1 MRVLNYL
8 TEVLISNLESEWKMS
23 KIAFIFPGQGSQY
36 VGMGKDFYDSYEE
49 VRDLFKLANEVTGL
63 NLEEICFTENEKLNQ
78 TEYTQIAML
87 LTEMSI
93 LKVVRKLGVTADMC
107 AGLSLGEYGALAAA
121 DVLSDRDLLSLIRKR
136 GIYMQNAYPTG
147 GGMCAILGLET
158 KLVEKACEETEGY
171 VRIANY
177 NCPGQLIIT
186 GEKVPVTNAANK
198 CCELGAKKTVEL
210 NVSGPFHSSL
220 LKDAADKLADELK
233 KVSINNPAIP
243 YVCNVDATAVT
254 TNENIAGLLSDQVIS
269 PVKWEQS
276 FKFMLDN
283 GIDTF
288 IEMGPGKTLSGFAK
302 RIDRAAKV
310 ISIQTVEDL
319 EKISEVCNG

>member
-1 MRVLNYL
+1 
-8 TEVLISNLESEWKMS
+8 MS

-49 VRDLFKLANEVTGL
+49 VRELFRLANEVTGL
-63 NLEEICFTENEKLNQ
+63 NLEEICFTENEKLNR

-87 LTEMSI
+87 LVEMSI
-93 LKVVRKLGVTADMC
+93 LKVVRKLGVTADMS

-121 DVLSDRDLLSLIRKR
+121 DVLSDRDLLDLIRKR

-158 KLVEKACEETEGY
+158 ELVEKACEETDGY

-186 GEKVPVTNAANK
+186 GEKAPVTNAAKK
-198 CCELGAKKTVEL
+198 CSELGAKKTVEL

-220 LKDAADKLADELK
+220 LKDAADKLAEELK
-233 KVSINNPAIP
+233 NVSINNPGIP
-243 YVCNVDATAVT
+243 YVCNVDATEVT
-254 TNENIAGLLSDQVIS
+254 NNENIAKLLSDQVIS
-269 PVKWEQS
+269 PVKWEKS
-276 FKFMLDN
+276 FKFMLDK

-319 EKISEVCNG
+319 EKLSEVLNG

>member
-1 MRVLNYL
+1 
-8 TEVLISNLESEWKMS
+8 MS

-49 VRDLFKLANEVTGL
+49 VRELFRLANEVTGL
-63 NLEEICFTENEKLNQ
+63 NLEEICFTENEKLNR

-87 LTEMSI
+87 LVEMSI
-93 LKVVRKLGVTADMC
+93 LKVVRKLGVTADMS

-121 DVLSDRDLLSLIRKR
+121 DVLSDRDLLDLIRKR

-158 KLVEKACEETEGY
+158 ELVEKACEETDGY

-186 GEKVPVTNAANK
+186 GEKAPVTNAAKK
-198 CCELGAKKTVEL
+198 CSELGAKKTVEL

-220 LKDAADKLADELK
+220 LKDAADKLAEELK
-233 KVSINNPAIP
+233 NVSINNPGIP
-243 YVCNVDATAVT
+243 YVCNVDATEVT
-254 TNENIAGLLSDQVIS
+254 NNESIAKLLSDQVIS

-276 FKFMLDN
+276 FKFMLDK

-288 IEMGPGKTLSGFAK
+288 IEMGPGKTLAGFAK

-319 EKISEVCNG
+319 EKLSEVLNG

>member
-1 MRVLNYL
+1 
-8 TEVLISNLESEWKMS
+8 MS

-121 DVLSDRDLLSLIRKR
+121 DVLSDRDLLDLIRKR

-158 KLVEKACEETEGY
+158 ELVEKACEETDGY

-186 GEKVPVTNAANK
+186 GEKAPVTNAAKK
-198 CCELGAKKTVEL
+198 CSELGAKKTVEL

-220 LKDAADKLADELK
+220 LKDAADKLAEELK
-233 KVSINNPAIP
+233 NVSINNPGIP
-243 YVCNVDATAVT
+243 YVCNVDATEVT
-254 TNENIAGLLSDQVIS
+254 NNENIAKLLSDQVIS

-276 FKFMLDN
+276 FRFMLDK

-288 IEMGPGKTLSGFAK
+288 IEMGPGKTLAGFAK

-319 EKISEVCNG
+319 EKLSEVLNG

>member
-1 MRVLNYL
+1 
-8 TEVLISNLESEWKMS
+8 MS

-49 VRDLFKLANEVTGL
+49 VRELFRLANEVTGL
-63 NLEEICFTENEKLNQ
+63 NLEEICFTENEKLNR

-87 LTEMSI
+87 LVEMSI
-93 LKVVRKLGVTADMC
+93 LKVVRKLGVTADMS

-147 GGMCAILGLET
+147 GGMCAILGLDTE
-158 KLVEKACEETEGY
+158 LVEKACEETDGY

-186 GEKVPVTNAANK
+186 GAKAPVTNAAKK
-198 CCELGAKKTVEL
+198 CSELGAKKTVEL

-220 LKDAADKLADELK
+220 LKDAADKLAEELK
-233 KVSINNPAIP
+233 NVSINNPGIP
-243 YVCNVDATAVT
+243 YVCNVDATEVT
-254 TNENIAGLLSDQVIS
+254 NNENIAKLLSDQVIS

-276 FKFMLDN
+276 FKYMLDK

-319 EKISEVCNG
+319 EKLSEVLNG

>member
-1 MRVLNYL
+1 
-8 TEVLISNLESEWKMS
+8 MS

-49 VRDLFKLANEVTGL
+49 VRELFRLANEVTGL
-63 NLEEICFTENEKLNQ
+63 NLEEICFTENEKLNR

-87 LTEMSI
+87 LVEMSI
-93 LKVVRKLGVTADMC
+93 LKVVRKLGVTADMS

-121 DVLSDRDLLSLIRKR
+121 DVLSDRDLLDLIRKR

-147 GGMCAILGLET
+147 GGMCAILGLDTE
-158 KLVEKACEETEGY
+158 LVEKACEETDGY

-186 GEKVPVTNAANK
+186 GEKAPVTNAAKK
-198 CCELGAKKTVEL
+198 CSELGAKKTVEL

-220 LKDAADKLADELK
+220 LKDAADKLVEELK
-233 KVSINNPAIP
+233 NVSINNPGIP
-243 YVCNVDATAVT
+243 YVCNVDATEVT
-254 TNENIAGLLSDQVIS
+254 NNENIAKLLSDQVIS

-276 FKFMLDN
+276 FKFMLDK

-319 EKISEVCNG
+319 EKLSEVLNG

>member
-1 MRVLNYL
+1 
-8 TEVLISNLESEWKMS
+8 MS

-49 VRDLFKLANEVTGL
+49 VRELFRLANEVTGL
-63 NLEEICFTENEKLNQ
+63 NLEEICFTENEKLNR

-87 LTEMSI
+87 LVEMSI
-93 LKVVRKLGVTADMC
+93 LKVVRKLGVTADMS

-121 DVLSDRDLLSLIRKR
+121 DVLSDRDLLDLIRKR

-158 KLVEKACEETEGY
+158 ELVEKACEETDGY

-186 GEKVPVTNAANK
+186 GEKAPVTNAAKK
-198 CCELGAKKTVEL
+198 CSELGAKKTVEL

-220 LKDAADKLADELK
+220 LKDAADKLAEELK
-233 KVSINNPAIP
+233 NVNINNPGIP
-243 YVCNVDATAVT
+243 YVCNVDATEVT
-254 TNENIAGLLSDQVIS
+254 NNENIAKLLSDQVIS

-276 FKFMLDN
+276 FKFMLDK

-319 EKISEVCNG
+319 EKLSEVLNG

>member
-1 MRVLNYL
+1 
-8 TEVLISNLESEWKMS
+8 MS

-49 VRDLFKLANEVTGL
+49 VRELFRLANEVTGL
-63 NLEEICFTENEKLNQ
+63 NLEEICFTENEKLNR

-87 LTEMSI
+87 LVEMSI
-93 LKVVRKLGVTADMC
+93 LKVVRKLGVTADMS

-121 DVLSDRDLLSLIRKR
+121 DVLSDRDLLDLIRKR

-158 KLVEKACEETEGY
+158 ELVEKACEETDGY

-186 GEKVPVTNAANK
+186 GEKAPVTNAAKK
-198 CCELGAKKTVEL
+198 CSELGAKKTVEL
-210 NVSGPFHSSL
+210 NVSGPFHSTL
-220 LKDAADKLADELK
+220 LKDASDKLAEELK
-233 KVSINNPAIP
+233 NVSINNPGIP
-243 YVCNVDATAVT
+243 YVCNVDATEVT
-254 TNENIAGLLSDQVIS
+254 NNENIAKLLSDQVIS

-276 FKFMLDN
+276 FRFMLDK

-319 EKISEVCNG
+319 EKLSEVLNG

>member
-1 MRVLNYL
+1 
-8 TEVLISNLESEWKMS
+8 MS

-49 VRDLFKLANEVTGL
+49 VRELFRLANEVTGL
-63 NLEEICFTENEKLNQ
+63 NLEEICFTENEKLNR

-87 LTEMSI
+87 LVEMSI
-93 LKVVRKLGVTADMC
+93 LKVVRKLGVTADMS

-121 DVLSDRDLLSLIRKR
+121 DVLSDRDLLDLIRKR

-158 KLVEKACEETEGY
+158 ELVEKACEETDGY

-186 GEKVPVTNAANK
+186 GEKAPVTNAAKK
-198 CCELGAKKTVEL
+198 CSELGAKKTVEL

-220 LKDAADKLADELK
+220 LKDAADKLAEELK
-233 KVSINNPAIP
+233 NVSINNPGIP
-243 YVCNVDATAVT
+243 YVCNVDATEVT
-254 TNENIAGLLSDQVIS
+254 NNENIAKLLSDQVIS

-276 FKFMLDN
+276 FRFMLDK

-288 IEMGPGKTLSGFAK
+288 IEMGPGKTLAGFAK

-319 EKISEVCNG
+319 EKLSEVLNG

>member
-1 MRVLNYL
+1 
-8 TEVLISNLESEWKMS
+8 MS

-49 VRDLFKLANEVTGL
+49 VRELFRLANEVTGL
-63 NLEEICFTENEKLNQ
+63 NLEEICFTENEKLNR

-87 LTEMSI
+87 LVEMSI
-93 LKVVRKLGVTADMC
+93 LKVVRKLGVTADMS

-121 DVLSDRDLLSLIRKR
+121 DVLSDRDLLDLIRKR

-158 KLVEKACEETEGY
+158 ELVEKACEETDGY

-186 GEKVPVTNAANK
+186 GEKAPVTNAAKK
-198 CCELGAKKTVEL
+198 CSELGAKKTVEL

-220 LKDAADKLADELK
+220 LKDAADKLAEELK
-233 KVSINNPAIP
+233 NVSINNPGIP
-243 YVCNVDATAVT
+243 YVCNVDATEVT
-254 TNENIAGLLSDQVIS
+254 NNENIAKLLSDQVIS

-319 EKISEVCNG
+319 EKLSEVLNG

>member
-1 MRVLNYL
+1 
-8 TEVLISNLESEWKMS
+8 MS

-49 VRDLFKLANEVTGL
+49 VRELFRLANEVTGL
-63 NLEEICFTENEKLNQ
+63 NLEEICFTENEKLNR

-87 LTEMSI
+87 LVEMSI
-93 LKVVRKLGVTADMC
+93 LKVVRRLGVTADMS

-121 DVLSDRDLLSLIRKR
+121 DVLSDRDLLDLIRKR

-158 KLVEKACEETEGY
+158 ELVEKACEETDGY

-186 GEKVPVTNAANK
+186 GEKAPVTNAAKK
-198 CCELGAKKTVEL
+198 CSELGAKKTVEL

-220 LKDAADKLADELK
+220 LKDAADKLAEELK
-233 KVSINNPAIP
+233 NVSINNPGIP
-243 YVCNVDATAVT
+243 YVCNVDATEVT
-254 TNENIAGLLSDQVIS
+254 NNENIAKLLSDQVIS

-276 FKFMLDN
+276 FRFMLDK

-319 EKISEVCNG
+319 EKLSEVLNG

>member
-1 MRVLNYL
+1 
-8 TEVLISNLESEWKMS
+8 MS

-49 VRDLFKLANEVTGL
+49 VRELFRLANEVTGL
-63 NLEEICFTENEKLNQ
+63 NLEEICFTENEKLNR

-87 LTEMSI
+87 LVEMSI
-93 LKVVRKLGVTADMC
+93 LKVVRRLGVTADMS

-121 DVLSDRDLLSLIRKR
+121 DVLSDRDLLDLIRKR

-147 GGMCAILGLET
+147 GGMCAILGLDTE
-158 KLVEKACEETEGY
+158 LVEKACEETDGY

-186 GEKVPVTNAANK
+186 GEKAPVTNAAKK
-198 CCELGAKKTVEL
+198 CSELGAKKTVEL

-220 LKDAADKLADELK
+220 LKDAADKLAEELK
-233 KVSINNPAIP
+233 NVSINNPGIP
-243 YVCNVDATAVT
+243 YVCNVDATEVT
-254 TNENIAGLLSDQVIS
+254 NNENIAKLLSDQVIS

-276 FKFMLDN
+276 FKFMLDK

-319 EKISEVCNG
+319 EKLSEVLNG

>member
-1 MRVLNYL
+1 
-8 TEVLISNLESEWKMS
+8 MS

-49 VRDLFKLANEVTGL
+49 VRELFRLANEVTGL
-63 NLEEICFTENEKLNQ
+63 NLEEICFTENEKLNR

-87 LTEMSI
+87 LVEMSI
-93 LKVVRKLGVTADMC
+93 LKVVRRLGVTADMS

-121 DVLSDRDLLSLIRKR
+121 DVLSDRDLLDLIRKR

-158 KLVEKACEETEGY
+158 ELVEKACEETDGY

-186 GEKVPVTNAANK
+186 GEKAPVTNAAKK
-198 CCELGAKKTVEL
+198 CSELGAKKTVEL

-220 LKDAADKLADELK
+220 LKDAADKLAEELK
-233 KVSINNPAIP
+233 NVSINNPGIP
-243 YVCNVDATAVT
+243 YVCNVDATEVT
-254 TNENIAGLLSDQVIS
+254 NNENIAKLLSDQVIS

-276 FKFMLDN
+276 FKYMLDK

>member
-1 MRVLNYL
+1 
-8 TEVLISNLESEWKMS
+8 MS

-49 VRDLFKLANEVTGL
+49 VRELFRLANEVTGL
-63 NLEEICFTENEKLNQ
+63 NLEEICFTENEKLNR

-87 LTEMSI
+87 LVEMSI
-93 LKVVRKLGVTADMC
+93 LKVVRKLGVTADMS

-121 DVLSDRDLLSLIRKR
+121 DVLSDRDLLDLIRKR

-158 KLVEKACEETEGY
+158 ELVEKACEETDGY

-186 GEKVPVTNAANK
+186 GEKAPVTNAAKK
-198 CCELGAKKTVEL
+198 CSELGAKKTVEL

-220 LKDAADKLADELK
+220 LKDAADKLAEELK
-233 KVSINNPAIP
+233 NVSINNPGIP
-243 YVCNVDATAVT
+243 YVCNVDATEVT
-254 TNENIAGLLSDQVIS
+254 NNENIAKLLSDQVIS

-276 FKFMLDN
+276 FRFMLDK

-319 EKISEVCNG
+319 EKLSEVLNG

>member
-1 MRVLNYL
+1 
-8 TEVLISNLESEWKMS
+8 MS

-49 VRDLFKLANEVTGL
+49 VRELFRLANEVTGL
-63 NLEEICFTENEKLNQ
+63 NLEEICFTENEKLNR

-87 LTEMSI
+87 LVEMSI
-93 LKVVRKLGVTADMC
+93 LKVVRRLGVTADMS

-121 DVLSDRDLLSLIRKR
+121 DVLSDRDLLDLIRKR

-158 KLVEKACEETEGY
+158 ELVEKACEETDGY

-186 GEKVPVTNAANK
+186 GEKAPVTNAAKK
-198 CCELGAKKTVEL
+198 CSELGAKKTVEL

-220 LKDAADKLADELK
+220 LKDAADKLAEELK
-233 KVSINNPAIP
+233 NVSINNPGIP
-243 YVCNVDATAVT
+243 YVCNVDATEVT
-254 TNENIAGLLSDQVIS
+254 NNENIAKLLSDQVIS

-276 FKFMLDN
+276 FKYMLDK

-319 EKISEVCNG
+319 EKLSEVLNG

>member
-1 MRVLNYL
+1 
-8 TEVLISNLESEWKMS
+8 MS

-49 VRDLFKLANEVTGL
+49 VRELFRLANEVTGL
-63 NLEEICFTENEKLNQ
+63 NLEEICFTENEKLNR

-87 LTEMSI
+87 LVEMSI
-93 LKVVRKLGVTADMC
+93 LKVVRKLGVTADMS

-121 DVLSDRDLLSLIRKR
+121 DVLSDRDLLDLIRKR

-147 GGMCAILGLET
+147 GGMCAILGLDTE
-158 KLVEKACEETEGY
+158 LVEKACEETDGY

-186 GEKVPVTNAANK
+186 GEKAPVTNAAKK
-198 CCELGAKKTVEL
+198 CSELGAKKTVEL

-220 LKDAADKLADELK
+220 LKDAADKLAEELK
-233 KVSINNPAIP
+233 NVSINNPGIP
-243 YVCNVDATAVT
+243 YVCNVDATEVT
-254 TNENIAGLLSDQVIS
+254 NNESIAKLLSDQVIS

-276 FKFMLDN
+276 FRFMLDK

-288 IEMGPGKTLSGFAK
+288 IEMGPGKTLAGFAK

-319 EKISEVCNG
+319 EKLSEVLNG

>member
-1 MRVLNYL
+1 
-8 TEVLISNLESEWKMS
+8 MS

-49 VRDLFKLANEVTGL
+49 VRELFRLANEVTGL
-63 NLEEICFTENEKLNQ
+63 NLEEICFTENEKLNR

-87 LTEMSI
+87 LVEMSI
-93 LKVVRKLGVTADMC
+93 LKVVRKLGVTADMS

-121 DVLSDRDLLSLIRKR
+121 DVLSDRDLLDLIRKR

-147 GGMCAILGLET
+147 GGMCAILGLDTE
-158 KLVEKACEETEGY
+158 LVEKACEETDGY

-186 GEKVPVTNAANK
+186 GEKAPVTNAAKK
-198 CCELGAKKTVEL
+198 CSELGAKKTVEL
-210 NVSGPFHSSL
+210 NVSEPFHSSL
-220 LKDAADKLADELK
+220 LKDAADKLAEELK
-233 KVSINNPAIP
+233 NVSINNPGIP
-243 YVCNVDATAVT
+243 YVCNVDATEVT
-254 TNENIAGLLSDQVIS
+254 NNENIAKLLSDQVIS

-276 FKFMLDN
+276 FKYMLDK

-319 EKISEVCNG
+319 EKLSEVLNG

>member
-1 MRVLNYL
+1 
-8 TEVLISNLESEWKMS
+8 MS

-49 VRDLFKLANEVTGL
+49 VRELFRLANEVTGL
-63 NLEEICFTENEKLNQ
+63 NLEEICFTENEKLNR

-87 LTEMSI
+87 LVEMSI
-93 LKVVRKLGVTADMC
+93 LKVVRKLGVTADMS

-121 DVLSDRDLLSLIRKR
+121 DVLSDRDLLDLIRKR

-147 GGMCAILGLET
+147 GGMCAILGLDTE
-158 KLVEKACEETEGY
+158 LVEKACEETDGY

-186 GEKVPVTNAANK
+186 GEKAPVTNAAKK
-198 CCELGAKKTVEL
+198 CSELGAKKTVEL

-220 LKDAADKLADELK
+220 LKDAADKLAEELK
-233 KVSINNPAIP
+233 NVSINNPGIP
-243 YVCNVDATAVT
+243 YVCNVDATEVT
-254 TNENIAGLLSDQVIS
+254 NTESIAKLLSDQVIS

-276 FKFMLDN
+276 FRFMLDK

-288 IEMGPGKTLSGFAK
+288 IEMGPGKTLAGFAK

-319 EKISEVCNG
+319 EKLSEVLNG

>member
-1 MRVLNYL
+1 
-8 TEVLISNLESEWKMS
+8 MS

-49 VRDLFKLANEVTGL
+49 VRELFRLANEVTGL
-63 NLEEICFTENEKLNQ
+63 NLEEICFTENEKLNR

-87 LTEMSI
+87 LVEMSI
-93 LKVVRKLGVTADMC
+93 LKVVRKLGVTADMS

-121 DVLSDRDLLSLIRKR
+121 DVLSDRDLLDLIRKR

-147 GGMCAILGLET
+147 GGMCAILGLDTE
-158 KLVEKACEETEGY
+158 LVEKACEETDGY

-186 GEKVPVTNAANK
+186 GEKAPVTNAAKK
-198 CCELGAKKTVEL
+198 CSELGAKKTVEL

-220 LKDAADKLADELK
+220 LKDAADKLAEELK
-233 KVSINNPAIP
+233 NVSINNPGIP
-243 YVCNVDATAVT
+243 YVCNVDATEVT
-254 TNENIAGLLSDQVIS
+254 NNESIAKLLSDQVIS

-276 FKFMLDN
+276 FRFMLDK

-319 EKISEVCNG
+319 EKLSEVLNG

>member
-1 MRVLNYL
+1 
-8 TEVLISNLESEWKMS
+8 MS

-49 VRDLFKLANEVTGL
+49 VRELFRLANEVTGL
-63 NLEEICFTENEKLNQ
+63 NLEEICFTENEKLNR

-87 LTEMSI
+87 LVEMSI
-93 LKVVRKLGVTADMC
+93 LKVVRRLGVTADMS

-121 DVLSDRDLLSLIRKR
+121 DVLSDRDLLDLIRKR

-158 KLVEKACEETEGY
+158 ELVEKACEETDGY

-186 GEKVPVTNAANK
+186 GEKAPVTNAAKK
-198 CCELGAKKTVEL
+198 CSELGAKKTVEL

-220 LKDAADKLADELK
+220 LKDAADKLAEELK
-233 KVSINNPAIP
+233 NVSINNPGIP
-243 YVCNVDATAVT
+243 YVCNVDATEVT
-254 TNENIAGLLSDQVIS
+254 NNESIAKLLSDQVIS

-276 FKFMLDN
+276 FRFMLDK

-288 IEMGPGKTLSGFAK
+288 IEMGPGKTLAGFAK

-319 EKISEVCNG
+319 EKLSEVLNG

>member
-1 MRVLNYL
+1 
-8 TEVLISNLESEWKMS
+8 
-23 KIAFIFPGQGSQY
+23 
-36 VGMGKDFYDSYEE
+36 MGKDFYDSYEE

-121 DVLSDRDLLSLIRKR
+121 DVLSDRDLLDLIRKR

-147 GGMCAILGLET
+147 GGMCAILGLDTE
-158 KLVEKACEETEGY
+158 LVEKACEETDGY

-186 GEKVPVTNAANK
+186 GEKAPVTNAAKK
-198 CCELGAKKTVEL
+198 CSELGAKKTVEL

-220 LKDAADKLADELK
+220 LKDAADKLAEELK
-233 KVSINNPAIP
+233 NVSINNPGIP
-243 YVCNVDATAVT
+243 YVCNVDATEVT
-254 TNENIAGLLSDQVIS
+254 NNENIAKLLSDQVIS

-276 FKFMLDN
+276 FKFMLDK

-319 EKISEVCNG
+319 EKLSEVLNG

>member
-1 MRVLNYL
+1 
-8 TEVLISNLESEWKMS
+8 MS

-49 VRDLFKLANEVTGL
+49 VRELFRLANEVTGL
-63 NLEEICFTENEKLNQ
+63 NLEEICFTENEKLNR

-87 LTEMSI
+87 LVEMSI
-93 LKVVRKLGVTADMC
+93 LKVVRKLGVTADMS

-121 DVLSDRDLLSLIRKR
+121 DVLSDRDLLDLIRKR

-147 GGMCAILGLET
+147 GGMCAILGLDTE
-158 KLVEKACEETEGY
+158 LVEKACEETDGY

-186 GEKVPVTNAANK
+186 GEKAPVTNAAKK
-198 CCELGAKKTVEL
+198 CSELGAKKTVEL

-220 LKDAADKLADELK
+220 LKDAADKLAEELK
-233 KVSINNPAIP
+233 NVSINNPGIP
-243 YVCNVDATAVT
+243 YVCNVDATEVT
-254 TNENIAGLLSDQVIS
+254 NNENIAKLLSDQVIS

-276 FKFMLDN
+276 FKFMLDK

-319 EKISEVCNG
+319 EKLSEVLNG

>member
-1 MRVLNYL
+1 
-8 TEVLISNLESEWKMS
+8 MS

-49 VRDLFKLANEVTGL
+49 VRELFRLANEVTGL
-63 NLEEICFTENEKLNQ
+63 NLEEICFTENEKLNR

-87 LTEMSI
+87 LVEMSI
-93 LKVVRKLGVTADMC
+93 LKVVRKLGVTADMS

-121 DVLSDRDLLSLIRKR
+121 DVLSDRDLLDLIRKR

-158 KLVEKACEETEGY
+158 ELVEKACEETDGY

-186 GEKVPVTNAANK
+186 GEKAPVTNAAKK
-198 CCELGAKKTVEL
+198 CSELGAKKTVEL

-220 LKDAADKLADELK
+220 LKDAADKLAEELK
-233 KVSINNPAIP
+233 NVSINNPGIP
-243 YVCNVDATAVT
+243 YVCNVDATEVT
-254 TNENIAGLLSDQVIS
+254 NNENIAKLLSDQVIS

-276 FKFMLDN
+276 FKFMLDK

-288 IEMGPGKTLSGFAK
+288 IEMGPGKTLAGFAK

-319 EKISEVCNG
+319 EKLSEVLNG

>member
-1 MRVLNYL
+1 
-8 TEVLISNLESEWKMS
+8 
-23 KIAFIFPGQGSQY
+23 
-36 VGMGKDFYDSYEE
+36 MGKDFYDSYEE
-49 VRDLFKLANEVTGL
+49 VRELFRLANEVTGL
-63 NLEEICFTENEKLNQ
+63 NLEEICFTENEKLNR

-87 LTEMSI
+87 LVEMSI
-93 LKVVRKLGVTADMC
+93 LKVVRKLGVTADMS

-121 DVLSDRDLLSLIRKR
+121 DVLSDRDLLDLIRKR

-158 KLVEKACEETEGY
+158 ELVEKACEETDGY

-186 GEKVPVTNAANK
+186 GEKAPVTNAAKK
-198 CCELGAKKTVEL
+198 CSELGAKKTVEL

-220 LKDAADKLADELK
+220 LKDAADKLAEELK
-233 KVSINNPAIP
+233 NVSINNPGIP
-243 YVCNVDATAVT
+243 YVCNVDATEVT
-254 TNENIAGLLSDQVIS
+254 NNENIAKLLSDQVIS

-276 FKFMLDN
+276 FKYMLDK

-319 EKISEVCNG
+319 EKLSEVLNG

>member
-1 MRVLNYL
+1 
-8 TEVLISNLESEWKMS
+8 MS

-49 VRDLFKLANEVTGL
+49 VRELFRLANEVTGL
-63 NLEEICFTENEKLNQ
+63 NLEEICFTENEKLNR

-87 LTEMSI
+87 LVEMSI
-93 LKVVRKLGVTADMC
+93 LKVVRKLGVTADMS

-121 DVLSDRDLLSLIRKR
+121 DVLSDRDLLDLIRKR

-158 KLVEKACEETEGY
+158 ELVEKACEETDGY

-186 GEKVPVTNAANK
+186 GEKAPVTNAAKK
-198 CCELGAKKTVEL
+198 CSELGAKKTVEL

-220 LKDAADKLADELK
+220 LKDASDKLAVELEN
-233 KVSINNPAIP
+233 VNINTPSIP
-243 YVCNVDATAVT
+243 YVCNVDATEVT
-254 TNENIAGLLSDQVIS
+254 NNENIAKLLSDQVIS

-276 FKFMLDN
+276 FKYMLDK

-319 EKISEVCNG
+319 EKLSEVLNG

>member
-1 MRVLNYL
+1 
-8 TEVLISNLESEWKMS
+8 MS

-49 VRDLFKLANEVTGL
+49 VRELFRLANEVTGL
-63 NLEEICFTENEKLNQ
+63 NLEEICFTENEKLNR

-87 LTEMSI
+87 LVEMSI
-93 LKVVRKLGVTADMC
+93 LKVVRKLGVTAYMS

-121 DVLSDRDLLSLIRKR
+121 DVLSDRDLLDLIRKR

-147 GGMCAILGLET
+147 GGMCAILGLDTE
-158 KLVEKACEETEGY
+158 LVEKACEETDGY

-186 GEKVPVTNAANK
+186 GEKAPVTNAAKK
-198 CCELGAKKTVEL
+198 CSELGAKKTVEL

-220 LKDAADKLADELK
+220 LKDAADKLAEELK
-233 KVSINNPAIP
+233 NVSINNPGIP
-243 YVCNVDATAVT
+243 YVCNVDATEVT
-254 TNENIAGLLSDQVIS
+254 NNENIAKLLSDQVIS

-276 FKFMLDN
+276 FKYMLDK

-319 EKISEVCNG
+319 EKLSEVLNG

>member
-1 MRVLNYL
+1 
-8 TEVLISNLESEWKMS
+8 MS

-49 VRDLFKLANEVTGL
+49 VRELFRLANEVTGL
-63 NLEEICFTENEKLNQ
+63 NLEEICFTEKEKLNR

-87 LTEMSI
+87 LVEMSI
-93 LKVVRKLGVTADMC
+93 LKVVRKLGVTADMS

-121 DVLSDRDLLSLIRKR
+121 DVLSDRDLLDLIRKR

-158 KLVEKACEETEGY
+158 ELVEKACEETDGY

-186 GEKVPVTNAANK
+186 GEKAPVTNAAKK
-198 CCELGAKKTVEL
+198 CSELGAKKTVEL

-220 LKDAADKLADELK
+220 LKDAADKLAEELK
-233 KVSINNPAIP
+233 NVSINNPGIP
-243 YVCNVDATAVT
+243 YVCNVDATEVT
-254 TNENIAGLLSDQVIS
+254 NNENIAKLLSDQVIS

-276 FKFMLDN
+276 FKYMLDK

-319 EKISEVCNG
+319 EKLSEVLNG

>member
-1 MRVLNYL
+1 
-8 TEVLISNLESEWKMS
+8 MS

-49 VRDLFKLANEVTGL
+49 VRELFRLANEVTGL
-63 NLEEICFTENEKLNQ
+63 NLEEICFTENEKLNR

-87 LTEMSI
+87 LVEMSI
-93 LKVVRKLGVTADMC
+93 LKVVRKLGVTADMS

-121 DVLSDRDLLSLIRKR
+121 DVLSDRDLLDLIRKR

-147 GGMCAILGLET
+147 GGMCAILGLDTE
-158 KLVEKACEETEGY
+158 LVEKACEETDGY

-186 GEKVPVTNAANK
+186 GEKAPVTNAAKK
-198 CCELGAKKTVEL
+198 CSELGAKKTVEL

-220 LKDAADKLADELK
+220 LKDAADKLAEELK
-233 KVSINNPAIP
+233 NVSINNPGIP
-243 YVCNVDATAVT
+243 YVCNVDATEVT
-254 TNENIAGLLSDQVIS
+254 NNENIAKLLSDQVIS

-276 FKFMLDN
+276 FKFMLDK

-302 RIDRAAKV
+302 RLDRAAKV

-319 EKISEVCNG
+319 EKLSEVLNG

>member
-1 MRVLNYL
+1 
-8 TEVLISNLESEWKMS
+8 MS

-49 VRDLFKLANEVTGL
+49 VRELFRLANEVTGL
-63 NLEEICFTENEKLNQ
+63 NLEEICFTENEKLNR

-87 LTEMSI
+87 LVEMSI
-93 LKVVRKLGVTADMC
+93 LKVVRRLGVTADMS

-121 DVLSDRDLLSLIRKR
+121 DVLSDRDLLDLIRKR

-147 GGMCAILGLET
+147 GGMCAILGLDTE
-158 KLVEKACEETEGY
+158 LVEKACEEADGY

-186 GEKVPVTNAANK
+186 GEKAPVTNAAKK
-198 CCELGAKKTVEL
+198 CSELGAKKTVEL

-220 LKDAADKLADELK
+220 LKDAADKLAEELK
-233 KVSINNPAIP
+233 NVSINNPGIP
-243 YVCNVDATAVT
+243 YVCNVDATEVT
-254 TNENIAGLLSDQVIS
+254 NNENIAKLLSDQVIS

-276 FKFMLDN
+276 FKFMLDK
-283 GIDTF
+283 GIDNF

-319 EKISEVCNG
+319 EKLSEVLNG

>member
-1 MRVLNYL
+1 
-8 TEVLISNLESEWKMS
+8 MS

-49 VRDLFKLANEVTGL
+49 VRELFRLANEVTGL
-63 NLEEICFTENEKLNQ
+63 NLEEICFTEDEKLNR

-87 LTEMSI
+87 LVEMSI
-93 LKVVRKLGVTADMC
+93 LKVVRKLGVTADMS

-121 DVLSDRDLLSLIRKR
+121 DVLSDRDLLDLIRKR

-147 GGMCAILGLET
+147 GGMCAILGLDTE
-158 KLVEKACEETEGY
+158 LVEKACEETDGY

-186 GEKVPVTNAANK
+186 GEKAPVTNAAKK
-198 CCELGAKKTVEL
+198 CSELGAKKTVEL

-220 LKDAADKLADELK
+220 LKDAADKLAEELK
-233 KVSINNPAIP
+233 NVSINNPGIP
-243 YVCNVDATAVT
+243 YVCNVDATEVT
-254 TNENIAGLLSDQVIS
+254 NNESIAKLLSDQVIS

-276 FKFMLDN
+276 FRFMLDK

-288 IEMGPGKTLSGFAK
+288 IEMGPGKTLAGFAK

-319 EKISEVCNG
+319 EKLSEVLNG

>member
-1 MRVLNYL
+1 
-8 TEVLISNLESEWKMS
+8 MS

-49 VRDLFKLANEVTGL
+49 VRELFRLANEVTGL
-63 NLEEICFTENEKLNQ
+63 NLEEICFTENEKLNR

-87 LTEMSI
+87 LVEMSI
-93 LKVVRKLGVTADMC
+93 LKVVRKLGVTADMS

-121 DVLSDRDLLSLIRKR
+121 DVLSDRDLLDLIRKR

-158 KLVEKACEETEGY
+158 ELVEKACEETDGY

-186 GEKVPVTNAANK
+186 GEKAPVTNAAKK
-198 CCELGAKKTVEL
+198 CSELGAKKTVEL

-220 LKDAADKLADELK
+220 LKDAADKLAEELK
-233 KVSINNPAIP
+233 NVSINNPGIP
-243 YVCNVDATAVT
+243 YVCNVDATEVT
-254 TNENIAGLLSDQVIS
+254 NNESIAKLLSDQVIS

-276 FKFMLDN
+276 FRFMLDK

-288 IEMGPGKTLSGFAK
+288 IEMGPGKTLAGFAK

-319 EKISEVCNG
+319 EKLSEVLNG

>member
-1 MRVLNYL
+1 
-8 TEVLISNLESEWKMS
+8 MS

-49 VRDLFKLANEVTGL
+49 VRELFRLANEVTGL
-63 NLEEICFTENEKLNQ
+63 NLEEICFTENEKLNR

-87 LTEMSI
+87 LVEMSI
-93 LKVVRKLGVTADMC
+93 LKVVRKLGVTADMS

-121 DVLSDRDLLSLIRKR
+121 DVLSDRDLLDLIRKR

-147 GGMCAILGLET
+147 GGMCAILGLDTE
-158 KLVEKACEETEGY
+158 LVEKACEETDGY

-186 GEKVPVTNAANK
+186 GEKAPVTNAAKK
-198 CCELGAKKTVEL
+198 CSELGAKKTVEL

-220 LKDAADKLADELK
+220 LKDAADKLAEELK
-233 KVSINNPAIP
+233 NVSINNPGIP
-243 YVCNVDATAVT
+243 YLCNVDATEVT
-254 TNENIAGLLSDQVIS
+254 NNESIAKLLSDQVIS

-276 FKFMLDN
+276 FRFMLDK

-288 IEMGPGKTLSGFAK
+288 IEMGPGKTLAGFAK

-319 EKISEVCNG
+319 EKLSEVLNG

>member
-1 MRVLNYL
+1 
-8 TEVLISNLESEWKMS
+8 MS

-63 NLEEICFTENEKLNQ
+63 NLEEICFTENEKLNR

-87 LTEMSI
+87 LVEMSI
-93 LKVVRKLGVTADMC
+93 LKVVRKLGVTADMS

-121 DVLSDRDLLSLIRKR
+121 DVLSDRDLLDLIRKR

-147 GGMCAILGLET
+147 GGMCAILGLDTE
-158 KLVEKACEETEGY
+158 LVEKACEETDGY

-186 GEKVPVTNAANK
+186 GEKAPVTNAAKK
-198 CCELGAKKTVEL
+198 CSELGAKKTVEL

-220 LKDAADKLADELK
+220 LKDAADKLAEELK
-233 KVSINNPAIP
+233 NVSINNPGIP
-243 YVCNVDATAVT
+243 YVCNVDATEVT
-254 TNENIAGLLSDQVIS
+254 NNENIAKLLSDQVIS

-276 FKFMLDN
+276 FRFMLDK

-319 EKISEVCNG
+319 EKLSEVLNG

>member
-1 MRVLNYL
+1 
-8 TEVLISNLESEWKMS
+8 MS

-49 VRDLFKLANEVTGL
+49 VRELFRLANEVTGL
-63 NLEEICFTENEKLNQ
+63 NLEEICFTENEKLNR

-87 LTEMSI
+87 LVEMSI
-93 LKVVRKLGVTADMC
+93 LKVVRKLGVTADMS

-121 DVLSDRDLLSLIRKR
+121 DVLSDRDLLDLIRKR

-158 KLVEKACEETEGY
+158 ELVEKACEETDGY

-186 GEKVPVTNAANK
+186 GEKAPVTNAAKK
-198 CCELGAKKTVEL
+198 CSELGAKKTVEL

-220 LKDAADKLADELK
+220 LKDAADKLAEELK
-233 KVSINNPAIP
+233 NVSINNPGIP
-243 YVCNVDATAVT
+243 YVCNVDATEVT
-254 TNENIAGLLSDQVIS
+254 NNENIAKFLSDQVIS

-276 FKFMLDN
+276 FKYMLDK

-319 EKISEVCNG
+319 EKLSEVLNG

>member
-1 MRVLNYL
+1 
-8 TEVLISNLESEWKMS
+8 MS

-49 VRDLFKLANEVTGL
+49 VRELFRLANEVTGL
-63 NLEEICFTENEKLNQ
+63 NLEEICFTENEKLNR

-87 LTEMSI
+87 LVEMSI
-93 LKVVRKLGVTADMC
+93 LKVVRKLGVTADMS

-121 DVLSDRDLLSLIRKR
+121 DVLSDRDLLDLIRKR

-158 KLVEKACEETEGY
+158 ELVEKACEETDGY

-186 GEKVPVTNAANK
+186 GEKAPVTNAAKK
-198 CCELGAKKTVEL
+198 CSELGAKKTVEL

-220 LKDAADKLADELK
+220 LKDAADKLAEELK
-233 KVSINNPAIP
+233 SVSINNPGIP
-243 YVCNVDATAVT
+243 YVCNVDATEVT
-254 TNENIAGLLSDQVIS
+254 NNENIAKLLSDQVIS

-276 FKFMLDN
+276 FKYMLDK

-319 EKISEVCNG
+319 EKLSEVLNG

>member
-1 MRVLNYL
+1 
-8 TEVLISNLESEWKMS
+8 MS

-49 VRDLFKLANEVTGL
+49 VRELFRLANEVTGL
-63 NLEEICFTENEKLNQ
+63 NLEEICFTENEKLNR

-87 LTEMSI
+87 LVEMSI
-93 LKVVRKLGVTADMC
+93 LKVVRRLGVTADMS

-121 DVLSDRDLLSLIRKR
+121 DVLSDRDLLDLIRKR

-147 GGMCAILGLET
+147 GGMCAILGLDTE
-158 KLVEKACEETEGY
+158 LVEKACEETDGY

-186 GEKVPVTNAANK
+186 GEKAPVTNSAKK
-198 CCELGAKKTVEL
+198 CSELGAKKTVEL

-220 LKDAADKLADELK
+220 LKDAADKLAEELK
-233 KVSINNPAIP
+233 NVSINNPGIP
-243 YVCNVDATAVT
+243 YVCNVDATEVT
-254 TNENIAGLLSDQVIS
+254 NNENIAKLLSDQVII

-276 FKFMLDN
+276 FRFMLDK

-319 EKISEVCNG
+319 EKLSEVLNG

>member
-1 MRVLNYL
+1 
-8 TEVLISNLESEWKMS
+8 MS

-49 VRDLFKLANEVTGL
+49 VRELFRLANEVTGL
-63 NLEEICFTENEKLNQ
+63 NLEEICFTENEKLNR

-87 LTEMSI
+87 LVEMSI
-93 LKVVRKLGVTADMC
+93 LKVVRRLGVTADMS

-121 DVLSDRDLLSLIRKR
+121 DVLSDRDLLDLIRKR

-147 GGMCAILGLET
+147 GGMCAILGLDTE
-158 KLVEKACEETEGY
+158 LVEKACEETDGY

-186 GEKVPVTNAANK
+186 GEKAPVTNAAKK
-198 CCELGAKKTVEL
+198 CSELGAKKTVEL

-220 LKDAADKLADELK
+220 LKDAADKLAEELK
-233 KVSINNPAIP
+233 NVSINNPGSP
-243 YVCNVDATAVT
+243 DVCNVDATEVT
-254 TNENIAGLLSDQVIS
+254 NNENIAKLLSDQVIS

-276 FKFMLDN
+276 FKFMLDK

-319 EKISEVCNG
+319 EKLSEVLNG

>member
-1 MRVLNYL
+1 
-8 TEVLISNLESEWKMS
+8 MS

-49 VRDLFKLANEVTGL
+49 VRELFRLANEVTGL
-63 NLEEICFTENEKLNQ
+63 NLEEICFTENEKLNR
-78 TEYTQIAML
+78 TEYTQIAL
-87 LTEMSI
+87 LLVEMSI
-93 LKVVRKLGVTADMC
+93 LKVVRKLGVTADMS

-121 DVLSDRDLLSLIRKR
+121 DVLSDRDLLDLIRKR

-158 KLVEKACEETEGY
+158 ELVEKACEETDGY

-186 GEKVPVTNAANK
+186 GEKAPVTNAAKK
-198 CCELGAKKTVEL
+198 CSELGAKKTVEL

-220 LKDAADKLADELK
+220 LKDAADKLAEELK
-233 KVSINNPAIP
+233 NVSINNPGIP
-243 YVCNVDATAVT
+243 YVCNVDATEVT
-254 TNENIAGLLSDQVIS
+254 NNESIAKLLSDQVIS

-276 FKFMLDN
+276 FRFMLDK

-288 IEMGPGKTLSGFAK
+288 IEMGPGKTLAGFAK

-319 EKISEVCNG
+319 EKLSEVLNG